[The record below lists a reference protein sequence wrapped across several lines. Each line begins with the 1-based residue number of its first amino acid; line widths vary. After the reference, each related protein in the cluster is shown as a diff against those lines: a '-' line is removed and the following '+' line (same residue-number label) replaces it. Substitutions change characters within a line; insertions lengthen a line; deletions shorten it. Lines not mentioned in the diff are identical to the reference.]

1 MGADAPHPC
10 ETNSLQASTAI
21 VAGSLRL
28 PHDRGRIGTG
38 WLLDLLYRWGTIP
51 YSFSPSIGHLEPAS
65 PRFLRVH
72 MLRSRKKRLAVED
85 ARAARLLSEIE
96 LSIRQLEDEDLLDMA
111 DIFRDEQRGPLAG
124 IAASE
129 MAKRNISL

>member
-1 MGADAPHPC
+1 
-10 ETNSLQASTAI
+10 
-21 VAGSLRL
+21 
-28 PHDRGRIGTG
+28 
-38 WLLDLLYRWGTIP
+38 
-51 YSFSPSIGHLEPAS
+51 
-65 PRFLRVH
+65 